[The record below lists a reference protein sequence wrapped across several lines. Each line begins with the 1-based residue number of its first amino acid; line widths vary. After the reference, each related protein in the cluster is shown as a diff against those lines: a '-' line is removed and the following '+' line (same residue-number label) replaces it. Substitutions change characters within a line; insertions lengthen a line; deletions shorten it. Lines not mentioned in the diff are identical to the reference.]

1 MKNRIE
7 LTATNMFEYL
17 YKNKVVWMTMVLI
30 IGFFFQFSLDV
41 IFSLI
46 YRNHSLFG
54 PWYSYAFSVGMSL
67 IIVFGLIKVGV
78 WINQRYSWETA
89 PGSRFYTQI
98 ILVTLFAVFMVLLLR
113 FLVTSLVFPG
123 SFIRLLDEV
132 VIAVYFSFI
141 SLLLVFI
148 DLGFNL
154 LQKWRYSLAEIERF
168 KKENLETQFEML
180 RMQVNPHFLFN
191 SLNTLSSLIYQNQ
204 DIASQFVRELSSVYR
219 YILEKRKSELS
230 TLDEELL
237 FIDSYKYLLSLRFD
251 KKLIFDLSID
261 ENAKEKVIVP
271 LTLQILIENA
281 VKHNVIS
288 TKKPLKISIST
299 QNNSILE
306 VRNNLQPKQTSSYS
320 SGIGLDNIRSRLE
333 ILTDRQLEVIKT
345 DEEFI
350 VKVPLLTK
358 HKDKL
363 VNW

>member
-1 MKNRIE
+1 
-7 LTATNMFEYL
+7 MFEYL
-17 YKNKVVWMTMVLI
+17 QKNKIVLGCTVVFL
-30 IGFFFQFSLDV
+30 GLFFQFSLDV

-46 YRNHSLFG
+46 YKNHSLIG
-54 PWYSYAFSVGMSL
+54 PWYGYVFSVGMSL
-67 IIVFGLIKVGV
+67 IIIIGLIKVAA
-78 WINQRYSWETA
+78 WINKHYSWEKA
-89 PGSRFYTQI
+89 PDSRFYTQI
-98 ILVTLFAVFMVLLLR
+98 ILVTIFAVFMVLLLR
-113 FLVTSLVFPG
+113 FIITSIMLPG
-123 SFIRLLDEV
+123 GFIRLLDEV
-132 VIAVYFSFI
+132 VIAVYFTFV

-148 DLGFNL
+148 DMGFNL
-154 LQKWRYSLAEIERF
+154 LQKWRLSLAEIERF

-204 DIASQFVRELSSVYR
+204 DTASQFVRELSSVYR

-230 TLDEELL
+230 TLEEELL

-251 KKLIFDLSID
+251 QKLVFEISID
-261 ENAKEKVIVP
+261 DSAKEKLIVP

-288 TKKPLKISIST
+288 AKKPLNISIST
-299 QNNSILE
+299 LTNNMLE

-333 ILTDRQLEVIKT
+333 ILTDRQIEVTKT
-345 DEEFI
+345 DGEF
-350 VKVPLLTK
+350 VVRVPLLAK